1 MAQNEKQSKT
11 NKNKDFDGEKI
22 LASFDDRVPLTP
34 TTTSP
39 PTSSSS
45 RRERTCRFPEKE
57 AGEKNQNIK
66 NCTGGGGRVAK
77 VSQEIGGK
85 KRRHREIQLGQLQ
98 LEIVFQHFLLK
109 DRL

>member
-66 NCTGGGGRVAK
+66 IALEGVGGWLK
-77 VSQEIGGK
+77 CHKKLEGK
-85 KRRHREIQLGQLQ
+85 RG
-98 LEIVFQHFLLK
+98 EIVK
-109 DRL
+109 SN